1 MSMAMHSSRSV
12 SKGAGGPAP
21 EYLIENSATDAA
33 VFLTVY
39 PDDLEVITADD
50 FTALGNQILN
60 CA

>member
-1 MSMAMHSSRSV
+1 M
-12 SKGAGGPAP
+12 SKGAGGAAP

-39 PDDLEVITADD
+39 PDDLEVITVDD